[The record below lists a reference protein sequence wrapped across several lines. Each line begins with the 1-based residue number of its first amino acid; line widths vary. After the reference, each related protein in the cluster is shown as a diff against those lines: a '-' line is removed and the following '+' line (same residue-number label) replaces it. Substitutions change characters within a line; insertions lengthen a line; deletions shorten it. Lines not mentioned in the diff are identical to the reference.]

1 MRLDGLMEHGLQ
13 SQWSGLFISVL
24 LQTSC
29 VALAKAFDFPEPHFL
44 HLENENKNT
53 CLAGLGCPLFVA
65 LLSIVLP
72 RCCVFFTTSP
82 AKRFPLIVLLYSLYL
97 WWSGTEC
104 AITPRYGCITYI
116 KPEYIWPRAG
126 FGQLPELGL
135 SW

>member
-53 CLAGLGCPLFVA
+53 CLAGLGCPLFMA

-72 RCCVFFTTSP
+72 RCCFLYNLTSKKISTHCI
-82 AKRFPLIVLLYSLYL
+82 AVLALFMVVGNEMCNNSKVCLY
-97 WWSGTEC
+97 
-104 AITPRYGCITYI
+104 YI
-116 KPEYIWPRAG
+116 Y
-126 FGQLPELGL
+126 
-135 SW
+135 